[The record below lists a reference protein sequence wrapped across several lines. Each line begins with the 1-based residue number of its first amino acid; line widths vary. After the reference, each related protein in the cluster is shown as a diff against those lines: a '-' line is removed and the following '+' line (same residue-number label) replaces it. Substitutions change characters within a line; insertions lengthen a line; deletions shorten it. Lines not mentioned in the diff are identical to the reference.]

1 MIPSAES
8 SPAVHEA
15 SLGNSE
21 ETVLTPEESLERFAI
36 ERSLVLVGELSRW
49 REESPGEKFT
59 SLLLPRHRAVAENL
73 LDDELSSL
81 KSAPFCLPCSQESL
95 PAYVDP
101 EIVSVLSEQVHAVI
115 IQNSPVIVAAI
126 LNPFEESA
134 VRSLLSVKFP
144 GQASKL
150 VTVSPHAWV
159 RLEALARAGRTW
171 DGEWMEDLETWCQ
184 LLGTDPRFYLD
195 VSSVVEDLWV
205 KYEIPV
211 MPPGFFDSAEEI
223 PGVEDGLI
231 VWRTPLSVWAVTS
244 RPLSPELRENMA
256 QMTGR
261 SVKLMA
267 VGPGEF
273 GRLRAMASEKTNL
286 QKERAAMESLHI
298 QSWGTST
305 DSSELLQRLLS
316 SAISMGASD
325 IHIEPKP
332 DRARVRFRI
341 DNEMHEQAPLNKATY
356 FDVLRRMKIQG
367 KMMQEKS
374 GLIQDGAGWV
384 MHQGT
389 RYDLRYG
396 ITVVDGGEDAVVV
409 RIFSSSIPDIRG
421 IGLDGTQMKTLD
433 WFMGQDSGMAI
444 FSGPTGSGKTT
455 TLYAMLKALDRP
467 ELDIVT
473 IEQPVEKHFEPAK
486 QITVYEEGVL
496 TFATALRSILRQD
509 PDVIMV
515 GEMRDIPS
523 STKAVEA
530 AMTGHLVLSTTHANS
545 AVGVID
551 RLVGSFGIDRVSLSC
566 ALRMSVAQR
575 LVSRLCPFCK
585 VSRPPR
591 ASDLEHFPPVSVAR
605 PVICER
611 GSCAMCR
618 GTGLMGRHLIME
630 IMVCDQAVREM
641 IAVGRHPQE
650 IEKYCRSRGFPSLVE
665 QATWLL
671 QNGEISLEAASQFVE
686 RPLI

>member
-1 MIPSAES
+1 VNTDITPI
-8 SPAVHEA
+8 
-15 SLGNSE
+15 LDE
-21 ETVLTPEESLERFAI
+21 EGKSPEELLERFAI

-59 SLLLPRHRAVAENL
+59 ALMIPRHRAISENL
-73 LDDELSSL
+73 WADEISSL
-81 KSAPFCLPCSQESL
+81 KGAPFYLPCSDSSL
-95 PAYVDP
+95 PAKVEP
-101 EIVSVLSEQVHAVI
+101 EIRNAFATQAHTVILQV
-115 IQNSPVIVAAI
+115 SPVVVAAM
-126 LNPFEESA
+126 LNPFEETV
-134 VRSLLSVKFP
+134 VRNMLSVKFP
-144 GQASKL
+144 GVPSQL

-159 RLEALARAGRTW
+159 RLEALASADRTW
-171 DGEWMEDLETWCQ
+171 DGNWDEEMEKWCP
-184 LLGTDPRFYLD
+184 LLGMDPRFFLD
-195 VSSVVEDLWV
+195 VGSVVEELWI
-205 KYEIPV
+205 KYQTPVVPSGFFTDADEIP
-211 MPPGFFDSAEEI
+211 AI
-223 PGVEDGLI
+223 EDGLV
-231 VWRTPLSVWAVTS
+231 VWRTPLSVWAVS
-244 RPLSPELRENMA
+244 HRPLSNELKEMMA

-261 SVKLMA
+261 SVKLVA
-267 VGPGEF
+267 VGPTEYARLKELASKKSGEAKA
-273 GRLRAMASEKTNL
+273 RTTVD
-286 QKERAAMESLHI
+286 SLHI
-298 QSWGTST
+298 QSWGTSS
-305 DSSELLQRLLS
+305 DSSELLQRLLA

-325 IHIEPKP
+325 IHIEPKT

-384 MHQGT
+384 MHSGT

-396 ITVVDGGEDAVVV
+396 VTVVDGGEDAVVV
-409 RIFSSSIPDIRG
+409 RIFSSSIPDIRR

-486 QITVYEEGVL
+486 QITVFEEGVL

-515 GEMRDIPS
+515 GEMRDVPS
-523 STKAVEA
+523 ATKAVEA

-551 RLVGSFGIDRVSLSC
+551 RLVGSFAIDRVSLSC
-566 ALRMSVAQR
+566 ALRLSVAQR

-585 VSRPPR
+585 TSRPPK

-611 GSCAMCR
+611 SGCAMCR

-641 IAVGRHPQE
+641 IALNRNPQE
-650 IEKYCRSRGFPSLVE
+650 IERYCRSRGFPSLVE

-671 QNGEISLEAASQFVE
+671 QNGEISLDAASQFVE
-686 RPLI
+686 RPLV

>member
-1 MIPSAES
+1 M
-8 SPAVHEA
+8 
-15 SLGNSE
+15 NTSE
-21 ETVLTPEESLERFAI
+21 LVEEGKSPEELLERFAI

-59 SLLLPRHRAVAENL
+59 ALMLPRHRAISENL
-73 LDDELSSL
+73 WADEVSSL
-81 KSAPFCLPCSQESL
+81 KGAPFFMPCSDASL
-95 PAYVDP
+95 PAQVDP
-101 EIVSVLSEQVHAVI
+101 EIRSAFAQVNTVLMQT
-115 IQNSPVIVAAI
+115 SPVVVAAI
-126 LNPFEESA
+126 LNPFEETV
-134 VRSLLSVKFP
+134 VRNVLSVKFP
-144 GQASKL
+144 GVPSQL

-159 RLEALARAGRTW
+159 RLDALASAGRTW
-171 DGEWMEDLETWCQ
+171 DGSWGEDLEKWCH
-184 LLGTDPRFYLD
+184 LLGMDPRFFLD
-195 VSSVVEDLWV
+195 VGSVVEDLWM
-205 KYEIPV
+205 KYQTPVVPAGFFEDADEIP
-211 MPPGFFDSAEEI
+211 AI
-223 PGVEDGLI
+223 EDGLI
-231 VWRTPLSVWAVTS
+231 VWRTPLSVWTVS
-244 RPLSPELRENMA
+244 HRPLSNELREMMA

-267 VGPGEF
+267 TGPAEFERLKTIASKKSGEAKA
-273 GRLRAMASEKTNL
+273 RATVD
-286 QKERAAMESLHI
+286 SLHI
-298 QSWGTST
+298 QSWGTSS

-356 FDVLRRMKIQG
+356 FDILRRMKIQG

-384 MHQGT
+384 MHGGT

-396 ITVVDGGEDAVVV
+396 VTVVDGGEDAVVV
-409 RIFSSSIPDIRG
+409 RIFSSSIPDIRR

-486 QITVYEEGVL
+486 QITVFEEGVL

-566 ALRMSVAQR
+566 ALRLSVAQR

-585 VSRPPR
+585 TTRQPR

-611 GSCAMCR
+611 SGCALCR

-630 IMVCDQAVREM
+630 LMVCDQAVREM
-641 IAVGRHPQE
+641 IAMNRNPQE
-650 IEKYCRSRGFPSLVE
+650 IERYCRSRGFPSLVE

-671 QNGEISLEAASQFVE
+671 QNGEISLDAASQFIE
-686 RPLI
+686 RPLV

>member
-1 MIPSAES
+1 MAEEIPYD
-8 SPAVHEA
+8 
-15 SLGNSE
+15 G
-21 ETVLTPEESLERFAI
+21 LTPDEALERFAI

-59 SLLLPRHRAVAENL
+59 SLMLPRHRAISEAAWA
-73 LDDELSSL
+73 DEASSI
-81 KSAPFCLPCSQESL
+81 KSAPFFMPCFQSSM
-95 PAYVDP
+95 PVRVDP
-101 EIVSVLSEQVHAVI
+101 EVRREFAEQAQAVLLQT
-115 IQNSPVIVAAI
+115 SPVVVAAI
-126 LNPFEESA
+126 LNPFAEDIA
-134 VRSLLSVKFP
+134 RSLLSIKYP
-144 GQASKL
+144 GVPSKI

-159 RLEALARAGRTW
+159 RLDALASASREW
-171 DGEWMEDLETWCQ
+171 DGQWGESLQDWCH
-184 LLGTDPRFYLD
+184 LLGLDPRFYLD
-195 VSSVVEDLWV
+195 VGSVVEELWT
-205 KYEIPV
+205 KHEIPV
-211 MPPGFFDSAEEI
+211 APQGFFEEAEEI
-223 PGVEDGLI
+223 PAVEDGLV
-231 VWRTPLSVWAVTS
+231 VWRTPLSVWAVS
-244 RPLSPELRENMA
+244 PRVLSTELREMMA

-267 VGPGEF
+267 VGPSEFARLKSLAVKKTGEH
-273 GRLRAMASEKTNL
+273 
-286 QKERAAMESLHI
+286 AAREAAASLHI
-298 QSWGTST
+298 QSWGAAS

-374 GLIQDGAGWV
+374 GIIQDGAGWV

-396 ITVVDGGEDAVVV
+396 VTVVDGGEDAVVI
-409 RIFSSSIPDIRG
+409 RIFSSSIPDIRA

-433 WFMGQDSGMAI
+433 WFMGQDSGMAV

-486 QITVYEEGVL
+486 QITVYEEGGL
-496 TFATALRSILRQD
+496 TFASVLRSILRQD

-515 GEMRDIPS
+515 GEMRDVPS
-523 STKAVEA
+523 ATKAVEA

-551 RLVGSFGIDRVSLSC
+551 RLAGSFSLDRVSLSC
-566 ALRMSVAQR
+566 ALRLSVAQR

-585 VSRPPR
+585 KSRPPR

-611 GSCAMCR
+611 NGCSLCR

-630 IMVCDQAVREM
+630 IMVCDQAVKEM
-641 IAVGRHPQE
+641 IALNRHPQE
-650 IEKYCRSRGFPSLVE
+650 IEKYCRARGFPSLVE
-665 QATWLL
+665 QAAWLL
-671 QNGEISLEAASQFVE
+671 QNGEISLDAASQFIE
-686 RPLI
+686 RPLV

>member
-1 MIPSAES
+1 MSLATPPQNTMPVEDEQRL
-8 SPAVHEA
+8 SPD
-15 SLGNSE
+15 G
-21 ETVLTPEESLERFAI
+21 SLERFAI

-49 REESPGEKFT
+49 RDESPGEKFT
-59 SLLLPRHRAVAENL
+59 DLLLPRHRAVAENL
-73 LDDELSSL
+73 WADEVASL
-81 KSAPFCLPCSQESL
+81 KSSPFCLYCTQESL
-95 PAYVDP
+95 PAKIDP
-101 EIVSVLSEQVHAVI
+101 DTARELSDEAHAVI
-115 IQNSPVIVAAI
+115 IQSSPVVVATI
-126 LNPFEESA
+126 FNPFEESI

-144 GQASKL
+144 GMPSRV

-159 RLEALARAGRTW
+159 RLDALARAGRTW
-171 DGEWMEDLETWCQ
+171 DGDWTEDLETWCQ
-184 LLGTDPRFYLD
+184 QLGTDPRFYLD
-195 VSSVVEDLWV
+195 VSSIVEELWM
-205 KYEIPV
+205 KYDVPV
-211 MPPGFFDSAEEI
+211 LPAGFFDSAEEI
-223 PGVEDGLI
+223 TGVEDGLV
-231 VWRTPLSVWAVTS
+231 VWRTPLSVWAVTP
-244 RPLSPELRENMA
+244 RPTSPELRENMA

-261 SVKLMA
+261 SVQMMA

-273 GRLRAMASEKTNL
+273 GRLRALAKEKSHF
-286 QKERAAMESLHI
+286 QKERSALESLHI
-298 QSWGTST
+298 QSWGTSS

-384 MHQGT
+384 MYQGT

-455 TLYAMLKALDRP
+455 TLYAMLKALDQP

-486 QITVYEEGVL
+486 QITVYEEGGL
-496 TFATALRSILRQD
+496 TFSTALRSILRQD
-509 PDVIMV
+509 PDIIMV

-585 VSRPPR
+585 IPRPPR

-611 GSCAMCR
+611 GSCGMCR

-671 QNGEISLEAASQFVE
+671 QNGEISLDAASQFVE